1 MGRFLEIQKAKAAD
15 IKNIGRFVDEDE
27 LESAIG
33 EGGAITTAIESA
45 VSAGITA
52 AIGEGGAIE
61 TWADG
66 RYAAKSGG

>member
-1 MGRFLEIQKAKAAD
+1 MGKFTDKKVAQAANIENIERFIDAE
-15 IKNIGRFVDEDE
+15 E
-27 LESAIG
+27 LEA
-33 EGGAITTAIESA
+33 AITSA

-66 RYAAKSGG
+66 RYEAKSE

>member
-1 MGRFLEIQKAKAAD
+1 MGKFTDKKVTQAAD
-15 IKNIGRFVDEDE
+15 IENIERFIDAEE
-27 LESAIG
+27 LET
-33 EGGAITTAIESA
+33 AITSA

-66 RYAAKSGG
+66 RYEAKSE

>member
-1 MGRFLEIQKAKAAD
+1 MGKFTDKKVAQAANIENIERFIDAE
-15 IKNIGRFVDEDE
+15 E
-27 LESAIG
+27 LET
-33 EGGAITTAIESA
+33 AITSA

-66 RYAAKSGG
+66 RYEAKSE

>member
-1 MGRFLEIQKAKAAD
+1 MGKFTDKKVANAANIENIERFIDAE
-15 IKNIGRFVDEDE
+15 E
-27 LESAIG
+27 LDT
-33 EGGAITTAIESA
+33 AITSA

-66 RYAAKSGG
+66 RYEAKSE